1 MSKVLILANSSSG
14 LYDFRN
20 ELLLRLL
27 QEGHEVLTSLPDDA
41 RTKEIAAQGCR
52 VIHTD
57 INRRGMNPLQDLKL
71 VKAYRNLLKSEK
83 PDLVIT
89 YTIKPNIYGGYLCRK
104 FHIPYIFFYIIFI

>member
-41 RTKEIAAQGCR
+41 RTKETTPEGLIAS
-52 VIHTD
+52 
-57 INRRGMNPLQDLKL
+57 
-71 VKAYRNLLKSEK
+71 YLLK
-83 PDLVIT
+83 DMID
-89 YTIKPNIYGGYLCRK
+89 PNIYKVETVWANPEILK
-104 FHIPYIFFYIIFI
+104 KIMDEESDSLWPALKILTL

>member
-1 MSKVLILANSSSG
+1 M
-14 LYDFRN
+14 
-20 ELLLRLL
+20 
-27 QEGHEVLTSLPDDA
+27 LTSLPDDA

-71 VKAYRNLLKSEK
+71 VKAYRKLLKSEK

-104 FHIPYIFFYIIFI
+104 LWVGKV